1 MDRERIEHD
10 LIDLLDGR
18 LAPDRVGPLRAALA
32 ADPSLRALA
41 EAMAADRRDIAA
53 LARRDENR
61 VRRDSAGSLA
71 AVREAIEHAERQE
84 LLGATGS
91 SRRRPRRVIWTPM
104 AAGVA
109 AVITVG
115 LLAGTVTMLATR
127 PSGDEAARRA
137 FKGEKV
143 APETQFEDAVPAGAA
158 LADVGA
164 SGSLTS
170 TAAEAPAGAIDAAL
184 AKLAG
189 VTDAPGEHRSAD
201 EVLTELWANQAAAQL
216 RGDLAHGLLA
226 VPSRAQLDE
235 ARVRAQRTGAVSVD
249 DAAVLAFGH
258 RLRLVVRAPEGS
270 SDAVTVARS
279 AVSGDASPT
288 AGFATG
294 LGGFYNR
301 QGGPTTPAH
310 RASRSSA
317 PATELS
323 PASGDSSSW
332 TVRVTAPLD
341 ADRASLAQ
349 ALRDLQTN
357 LAAAGMPG
365 ARFELVDDQSS
376 AAIPATGLDD
386 VLWWTRPPSA
396 WGRAVSVPI
405 DVRVEPASGQ

>member
-1 MDRERIEHD
+1 MDRERLEHD

-53 LARRDENR
+53 LARRDESHA
-61 VRRDSAGSLA
+61 RRDTAGSLA

-84 LLGATGS
+84 LLGSTRRAS
-91 SRRRPRRVIWTPM
+91 RRPRRVMWTPM

-127 PSGDEAARRA
+127 PSGDADARRA
-137 FKGEKV
+137 FKAEKIAPDADGEKH
-143 APETQFEDAVPAGAA
+143 AAGTALAGAA
-158 LADVGA
+158 AP
-164 SGSLTS
+164 SSLTS
-170 TAAEAPAGAIDAAL
+170 TAAEAPVGAIDEAL

-189 VTDAPGEHRSAD
+189 ASDAPGERRSPDQA
-201 EVLTELWANQAAAQL
+201 LTELWSSEAAAQL
-216 RGDLAHGLLA
+216 RGDLAKGLLA

-235 ARVRAQRTGAVSVD
+235 ARARAQRTGEVSID
-249 DAAVLAFGH
+249 DAAVLAFAH

-279 AVSGDASPT
+279 AVSGHADHLPAARFSMGSEGFFNRTGPAASDVPASQATAAAASPD
-288 AGFATG
+288 A
-294 LGGFYNR
+294 
-301 QGGPTTPAH
+301 
-310 RASRSSA
+310 
-317 PATELS
+317 
-323 PASGDSSSW
+323 SW

-341 ADRASLAQ
+341 AERTSLAQ

-365 ARFELVDDQSS
+365 ARFELADDQPS

-396 WGRAVSVPI
+396 WGRAVTVPV
-405 DVRVEPASGQ
+405 DVRVEPAAGE

>member
-1 MDRERIEHD
+1 MDRQRLEHD

-53 LARRDENR
+53 LARRDESHA
-61 VRRDSAGSLA
+61 RRDTAGSLA

-84 LLGATGS
+84 LLGSPRKAS
-91 SRRRPRRVIWTPM
+91 RRPRRVMWTPM

-109 AVITVG
+109 AVIVVG
-115 LLAGTVTMLATR
+115 MLAGTVTMLATR
-127 PSGDEAARRA
+127 PSGDAKARQA
-137 FKGEKV
+137 FKAEKV
-143 APETQFEDAVPAGAA
+143 APDADGEKHAAGTVLAGAA
-158 LADVGA
+158 AP
-164 SGSLTS
+164 SSLTS
-170 TAAEAPAGAIDAAL
+170 TAAEAPVGAIDEAL

-189 VTDAPGEHRSAD
+189 ASDAPGERRSAD
-201 EVLTELWANQAAAQL
+201 EALTELWSNEAAAQL
-216 RGDLAHGLLA
+216 RGDLAKGLLA

-235 ARVRAQRTGAVSVD
+235 ARLRAQRTGEVSID
-249 DAAVLAFGH
+249 DAAVLAFAH

-279 AVSGDASPT
+279 AVSGHADQLPAARFSMGSEGFFNRMGPATSAAPASP
-288 AGFATG
+288 AAAAAT
-294 LGGFYNR
+294 
-301 QGGPTTPAH
+301 PDA
-310 RASRSSA
+310 
-317 PATELS
+317 
-323 PASGDSSSW
+323 SW

-341 ADRASLAQ
+341 AERTSLAQ

-365 ARFELVDDQSS
+365 ARFELADDQPS

-396 WGRAVSVPI
+396 WGRAVTVPV
-405 DVRVEPASGQ
+405 DVRVEPAAGQ